1 MRGLEVDGILYEV
14 ESEIQDQ
21 VVGFYESLYQ
31 ESESW
36 RPTVDGL
43 VFANLDET
51 DWLSLERE

>member
-21 VVGFYESLYQ
+21 VAGFYESLYQ